1 MKTIRPNNNI
11 FKPKPKPIITEPK
24 QMGLIESVL
33 SEPIEIIG
41 EEKKDLFI
49 EDENN
54 VTFTVTLTRRQYNIY
69 IEKGGVKWLKKAI
82 LGQKMKMK
90 RKK

>member
-24 QMGLIESVL
+24 QMGLIETVL
-33 SEPIEIIG
+33 SEPIEIIGIG

-82 LGQKMKMK
+82 LGQKMK